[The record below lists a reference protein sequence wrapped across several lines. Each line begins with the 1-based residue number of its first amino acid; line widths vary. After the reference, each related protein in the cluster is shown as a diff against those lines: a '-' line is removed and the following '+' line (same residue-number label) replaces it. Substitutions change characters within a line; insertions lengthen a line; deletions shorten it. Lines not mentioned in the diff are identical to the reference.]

1 MSRVGRLKVLVPR
14 THIAYSLKPCL
25 HKFSQIYINVII
37 IIIIII
43 IIIFKCKKHTFLNS
57 SQIEN

>member
-37 IIIIII
+37 IIIIKTYIYVII
-43 IIIFKCKKHTFLNS
+43 TN
-57 SQIEN
+57 

>member
-43 IIIFKCKKHTFLNS
+43 IFKCKKHTFLNS